1 MDVDIQVI
9 YQYSDANRHVLK
21 TVPIANM
28 LLQWSE
34 DRAILTEVLKNIECN
49 RVELIAVINA
59 TTFTSIIF
67 HNY

>member
-1 MDVDIQVI
+1 
-9 YQYSDANRHVLK
+9 LK